1 MSTHLSRH
9 FEAQR
14 LAKGLKPSQLA
25 RLAGCSNILKNGNRI
40 RQFELT
46 GQISQEL
53 FARIASALA
62 VDPTTVERLVEQDRR
77 EFFDAWLKWVN
88 EPITP
93 YLVIRLIPAVYF
105 RRAVPPSMTTMAEAE
120 AWASM
125 VAREERKRCCLVWSR
140 RVSCW
145 FSEKDGGLYARTE
158 AVPGESNEPR
168 MRIGGKA
175 FTFGHDLSTVARVTW
190 PKRPGSSG
198 NPAAL

>member
-25 RLAGCSNILKNGNRI
+25 RLAGCTNILKNGNRI
-40 RQFELT
+40 RQFEMT

-53 FARIASALA
+53 FTRIASALA

-93 YLVIRLIPAVYF
+93 YLVIRLIPAVYCK
-105 RRAVPPSMTTMAEAE
+105 RAVPPSMTTMAEAE
-120 AWASM
+120 AWASL

-140 RVSCW
+140 RISCW
-145 FSEKDGGLYARTE
+145 FDQDGSLYARTE
-158 AVPGESNEPR
+158 AVPGELNLPW
-168 MRIGGKA
+168 MRIGGKT
-175 FTFGHDLSTVARVTW
+175 FTLGQDL
-190 PKRPGSSG
+190 GSMSQVDWLRK
-198 NPAAL
+198 PCSPR